1 MNHLISIIIP
11 IYNREAYIQEC
22 ILSIQAQSY
31 QNFEIIL
38 IDDGS
43 TDQSISI
50 CQNMAAADNR
60 IRLFTTSHAG
70 VSAARNVGLSHV
82 NGDFVFFIDSDDTIH
97 PLLLETL
104 VTEMLRHNTAMG
116 GTEYLRISEK
126 YWHKLEDHIAN
137 DPPSNPATYLCHKDT
152 MQAFFTKP
160 TPLGM
165 MGGIMMRTDLIGSTR
180 FREDLYIGEDFYF
193 VYQNLIKGASA
204 VFLEK
209 KWYYGRLH
217 ANNTSWDFE
226 YSGFMKRFFRRKLVW
241 ESEESFGRTDYANHQ
256 KRAAYYVYLDFMHR
270 HKLNKQDRNQ
280 MHKVMRNHRK
290 VLFPALTIKNKLQY
304 LAYAYLPFL
313 SPLLVQIRALL
324 KKIFSHA
331 SNK

>member
-116 GTEYLRISEK
+116 GTECLSIADQNWY
-126 YWHKLEDHIAN
+126 KLAEHIAN
-137 DPPSNPATYLCHKDT
+137 DRQPNTATYYCHEDV
-152 MQAFFTKP
+152 MRAVFSVS

-165 MGGIMMRTDLIGSTR
+165 IGGVMMRTDLIGSTR

-217 ANNTSWDFE
+217 ANNTS
-226 YSGFMKRFFRRKLVW
+226 
-241 ESEESFGRTDYANHQ
+241 
-256 KRAAYYVYLDFMHR
+256 
-270 HKLNKQDRNQ
+270 
-280 MHKVMRNHRK
+280 
-290 VLFPALTIKNKLQY
+290 
-304 LAYAYLPFL
+304 
-313 SPLLVQIRALL
+313 
-324 KKIFSHA
+324 
-331 SNK
+331 